1 MIGSVV
7 VLAGPTNG
15 TGQGFGMLACLVVV
29 AIVLA
34 GAAGFASG
42 SSWFVV
48 VLAGAAILT
57 GTGFRGLSNLIVVGI
72 VLACTTWFTTCLP
85 NLLVVFSSST

>member
-1 MIGSVV
+1 LIGSVV

-15 TGQGFGMLACLVVV
+15 TGQGFENLACLVVV

-42 SSWFVV
+42 QSCFVV
-48 VLAGAAILT
+48 VLAGADIL
-57 GTGFRGLSNLIVVGI
+57 
-72 VLACTTWFTTCLP
+72 
-85 NLLVVFSSST
+85 